1 MRDAAPVQENVL
13 KSIIGYFIEFT
24 GTGILK
30 SLVTLL
36 DASAAVDAAA
46 HNASAPHG

>member
-13 KSIIGYFIEFT
+13 KSIIGYFMNLQGQDAEDW
-24 GTGILK
+24 
-30 SLVTLL
+30 VTVL

-46 HNASAPHG
+46 YDASAPHG